1 MDIMDNT
8 INASDLK
15 KIYEAKQF
23 WIGKIGGA
31 EYYAF
36 YLVISD
42 QRAVASQIAVRITQD
57 EVKRIVDSRGDLKVV
72 EPIARDL
79 RKGYLYVV

>member
-1 MDIMDNT
+1 MDNT

-23 WIGKIGGA
+23 WIGKIGGV

-57 EVKRIVDSRGDLKVV
+57 EVKRIVDSRGDLKIV

>member
-1 MDIMDNT
+1 MDNT

-57 EVKRIVDSRGDLKVV
+57 EVKRIVDSRGDLKIV